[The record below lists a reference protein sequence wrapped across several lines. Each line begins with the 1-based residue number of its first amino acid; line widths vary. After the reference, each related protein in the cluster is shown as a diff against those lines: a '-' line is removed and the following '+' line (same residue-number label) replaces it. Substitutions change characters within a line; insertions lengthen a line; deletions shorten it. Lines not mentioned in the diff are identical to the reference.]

1 MAFVDDSTG
10 TLGTDAIG
18 RINAATSAFD
28 VKVVVASTGSRGELD
43 ATVGRLMNSANTV
56 AIGVDPIHHYT
67 FTHFGTGAGIASG
80 DYQTIARAG
89 NGEFKAGHWEQG
101 IEAII
106 ASANAASVRTSA
118 RSSVIVQQPV
128 TVVEHPAPIWPFI
141 AGGVGFVF
149 AAVLLVRWMKRR
161 QADQAKVLDGFRE
174 EAAHMRSRNI
184 EEQGWHDKFQANQ
197 PATEHGR
204 ARARKLATKPP
215 MRNMK
220 HIVAPLPEVIVNE
233 QIRGK
238 YSKSLAARRIIAP
251 PPAMETQ
258 ATMPEER
265 DRAAYL
271 RSRDSYPAAPAPVV
285 QNYYGGGNGGNDL
298 ALGYMIGSNIA
309 QRDHV
314 MVREEHR
321 QHTETPAPSSS
332 SSSDWGSSS
341 GSSDSGSGGG
351 GFDSGGGGG
360 FDGGSGGGDF

>member
-1 MAFVDDSTG
+1 MTFVDDSTG

-18 RINAATSAFD
+18 RINAATSSLD
-28 VKVVVASTGSRGELD
+28 VKVVLASTSSRGELD
-43 ATVGRLMNSANTV
+43 SMVGRLVNSANTV

-128 TVVEHPAPIWPFI
+128 TVVEHPISVWPTVLSFLVM
-141 AGGVGFVF
+141 AVVSFFV
-149 AAVLLVRWMKRR
+149 VRWWLRKRI
-161 QADQAKVLDGFRE
+161 ADQAKVLDGFRE
-174 EAAHMRSRNI
+174 EADQMRSRNI
-184 EEQGWHDKFQANQ
+184 EEQGWHDKFQAT
-197 PATEHGR
+197 AGSSLLDT
-204 ARARKLATKPP
+204 
-215 MRNMK
+215 
-220 HIVAPLPEVIVNE
+220 VASLPEVVMNE
-233 QIRGK
+233 QIREK

-251 PPAMETQ
+251 PLTVAAQ
-258 ATMPEER
+258 ATTPEER

-271 RSRDSYPAAPAPVV
+271 RSRDSYPAAPAAMPV
-285 QNYYGGGNGGNDL
+285 QNNYYGNGGNGGNDL
-298 ALGYMIGSNIA
+298 ALGYMIGSVVSA
-309 QRDHV
+309 PRPQTV
-314 MVREEHR
+314 VVEEHR
-321 QHTETPAPSSS
+321 QRTETPAPSSS

>member
-1 MAFVDDSTG
+1 MTFVDDSTG

-18 RINAATSAFD
+18 RINAATSSLD
-28 VKVVVASTGSRGELD
+28 VKVVLASTGSRAELD
-43 ATVGRLMNSANTV
+43 SMAGRLVNSANTV

-128 TVVEHPAPIWPFI
+128 TVVEHPISVWPTVLSFLVM
-141 AGGVGFVF
+141 AVVSFFV
-149 AAVLLVRWMKRR
+149 VRWWLRKRI
-161 QADQAKVLDGFRE
+161 ADQAKVLDGFRE
-174 EAAHMRSRNI
+174 EADQMRSRNI
-184 EEQGWHDKFQANQ
+184 EEQGWHDKFQAT
-197 PATEHGR
+197 AGSSLLDT
-204 ARARKLATKPP
+204 
-215 MRNMK
+215 
-220 HIVAPLPEVIVNE
+220 VASLPEVVMNE
-233 QIRGK
+233 QIREK

-251 PPAMETQ
+251 PSTVAAQ
-258 ATMPEER
+258 ATTPEER

-271 RSRDSYPAAPAPVV
+271 RSRDSYPVAPLREVHHYHE
-285 QNYYGGGNGGNDL
+285 NNSSNDL
-298 ALGYMIGSNIA
+298 ALGYMIGSA
-309 QRDHV
+309 SAPRETV
-314 MVREEHR
+314 VVREEHR
-321 QHTETPAPSSS
+321 QRAETPAPSSS

-351 GFDSGGGGG
+351 GFDSGGGG